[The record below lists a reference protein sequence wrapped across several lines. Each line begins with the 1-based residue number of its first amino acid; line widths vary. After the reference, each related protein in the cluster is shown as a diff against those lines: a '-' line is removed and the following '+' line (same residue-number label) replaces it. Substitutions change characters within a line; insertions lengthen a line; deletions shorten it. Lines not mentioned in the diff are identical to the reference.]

1 MLSKFNNKKH
11 RRLTA
16 LLLCVALML
25 GSVTSVSAD
34 ISAADSETEVQSG
47 VQTYAEE
54 PTTEAVS
61 YEAPETQ
68 AEVQEGTPVAEE
80 KHLQQ
85 ILSRQRHIP
94 KLQQKHIQRQHRKLR
109 QNLRQRHR
117 FQKRQNSDRI
127 SQMVSVLS
135 LIFRMAHLKRQLQ
148 ISRCRSTD

>member
-16 LLLCVALML
+16 LLLCAALML

-34 ISAADSETEVQSG
+34 ISAADSETEAQSG

-54 PTTEAVS
+54 SSTEAVS

-80 KHLQQ
+80 TEAPAADTQ
-85 ILSRQRHIP
+85 
-94 KLQQKHIQRQHRKLR
+94 
-109 QNLRQRHR
+109 
-117 FQKRQNSDRI
+117 
-127 SQMVSVLS
+127 
-135 LIFRMAHLKRQLQ
+135 
-148 ISRCRSTD
+148 